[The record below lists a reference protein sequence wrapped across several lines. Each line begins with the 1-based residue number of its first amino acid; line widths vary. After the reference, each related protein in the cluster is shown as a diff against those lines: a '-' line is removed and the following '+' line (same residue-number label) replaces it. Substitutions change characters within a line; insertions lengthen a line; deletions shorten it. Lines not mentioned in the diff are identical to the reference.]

1 MNNKTKRLAIG
12 AAVVLL
18 LLAVVKLVTLIP
30 FGGSSDVRFPQRSE
44 SPTVVL
50 KEEKHGEKLRLVQYA
65 PDKKTRVSMRI
76 ERNDGGAARVEF
88 GANGKAK
95 RMTEF
100 YPAPQPDTAA
110 GTAAKPDQ
118 PGKPLEI
125 VDPLTD
131 TLVDRSVLRV
141 TEFGKDGESISLQ
154 NTYLPNGT
162 LKEVAVRTGEGN
174 LLVTVYRDDQSSVER
189 IQTFDKSTGVIKN
202 ERVFNEDG
210 TIASSLSDQNNN
222 YYTNATQKVFNA
234 DGKVIRKV
242 EFTSYDVTISDY
254 SADGS
259 LTQKTVYSYGDII
272 VTSYDTAGKR
282 TLERKYSTTN
292 GSVQVGYFVNEKQVF
307 AQRWVKL
314 DTAAV
319 TPDRIGVVNQGYV
332 LSELAEYHNDGYT
345 PKRQMVFYPGGKLVK
360 ASELRP
366 TQAWSP
372 RFVKYY
378 REDGSLDKT
387 DEMEWSF
394 VKKSTPTPPGPN
406 DLRENIPAD
415 YLRVTPLFPGPAMDK
430 SDMPVLAKRQLK
442 FVFD

>member
-18 LLAVVKLVTLIP
+18 LVAVVKLVTLIP
-30 FGGSSDVRFPQRSE
+30 SGGSTNVSFPQRSE

-50 KEEKHGEKLRLVQYA
+50 KEDKFGEKLRLVQYA

-76 ERNDGGAARVEF
+76 ERNDGGAARVDF
-88 GANGKAK
+88 GAGGKAV

-100 YPAPQPDTAA
+100 YPAPQPDP
-110 GTAAKPDQ
+110 AAKAD
-118 PGKPLEI
+118 GKPQQI
-125 VDPLTD
+125 VNPLAD
-131 TLVDRSVLRV
+131 TLVNRTVMRV
-141 TEFGKDGESISLQ
+141 TDFAKDGESVALQ

-162 LKEVAVRTGEGN
+162 LKEVAVITGEGN
-174 LLVTVYRDDQSSVER
+174 LLVTVYRDDQSGVER
-189 IQTFDKSTGVIKN
+189 IQTFDKTTGVIKT

-210 TIASSLSDQNNN
+210 TIASSLSDQNVN
-222 YYTNATQKVFNA
+222 YYTNAVQKNFNA
-234 DGKVIRKV
+234 DGKVVRKV

-254 SADGS
+254 SADGAT

-272 VTSYDTAGKR
+272 VTSYDTTGKR
-282 TLERKYSTTN
+282 TLERRYNTTN
-292 GSVQVGYFVNEKQVF
+292 GTIQVGYFSNEKQTF

-314 DTAAV
+314 DTTTV

-332 LSELAEYHNDGYT
+332 ISELAEYHSDGYT

-360 ASELRP
+360 AAELRP

-394 VKKSTPTPPGPN
+394 VKKSTPMPAGPN
-406 DLRENIPAD
+406 DVRESIPAD

-442 FVFD
+442 YTFD